1 MTKREM
7 FTAIRAIVAD
17 NEEMVAFLDHEIELL
32 DRKASSIRKPT
43 KVQIENTAYKATIV
57 EYLTVTDRPM
67 SIKEMQAEIADLA
80 GLTNQRITH
89 LLTDLVKAETLTK
102 EYIKKVPYYSIKG

>member
-1 MTKREM
+1 MTKRKM

-17 NEEMVAFLDHEIELL
+17 NEEMTAFLDHEIELL
-32 DRKASSIRKPT
+32 DRKASSARKPT

-57 EYLTVTDRPM
+57 EYLTVADRPM

-89 LLTDLVKAETLTK
+89 LLTDLVMAKTLTK
-102 EYIKKVPYYSIKG
+102 EYIKRVPYYSIKG